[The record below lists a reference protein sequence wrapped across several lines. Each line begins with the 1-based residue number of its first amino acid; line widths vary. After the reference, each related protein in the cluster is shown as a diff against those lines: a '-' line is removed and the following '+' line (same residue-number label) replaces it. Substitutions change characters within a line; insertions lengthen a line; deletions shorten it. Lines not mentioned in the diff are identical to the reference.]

1 VDTVR
6 KTRGSICEELLIL
19 ESLAVGGDIEAVDG
33 RRLGLVV
40 LTRECLEA
48 GVRDVDVLE
57 VGAGVC

>member
-6 KTRGSICEELLIL
+6 KTRGSVCEELLIL
-19 ESLAVGGDIEAVDG
+19 EPLAVGGDIEAVDG

-57 VGAGVC
+57 VGAGLC